1 MADGKGDEWWTIYIT
16 SISASPQSHFVAGS
30 RKLESISGHHSP
42 SIPASI
48 IDTEQDTIPCFQSSG
63 SCRTDLTSLS
73 VKVLFKGAPT
83 TYHQHLSRSE
93 VEAVQ
98 GSQNPKVASFL
109 QNNTPTNIVTQPWV
123 TKTLSYGGEFTIG
136 IANCKCFAIRDP
148 MQGSRATFNP
158 DGRGWETENSGI
170 MTP

>member
-98 GSQNPKVASFL
+98 GSQNPKVFCKITLQRILFVDLESQKHSHVEASL
-109 QNNTPTNIVTQPWV
+109 RLALP
-123 TKTLSYGGEFTIG
+123 
-136 IANCKCFAIRDP
+136 IANVLQSGIRCK
-148 MQGSRATFNP
+148 GRATFNP